1 MDAVTYPDA
10 RVASF
15 LDENF
20 NPIRTNIREPQ
31 PAMRD
36 LLRAVKPPWA
46 PTFVFLGPRNVE
58 LRRYSGWL
66 APTEFLAELNFV
78 LGMHD
83 MLRVRFEEAY
93 AHFRAACDDSLRNG
107 IAPEALF
114 WAGAAAYKRGGKPA
128 LREIWDELV
137 ARFPESTWARRADVW
152 DMDNSTA
159 EAAPS

>member
-20 NPIRTNIREPQ
+20 NAVRTNIRDPQ
-31 PAMRD
+31 PTMRD

-46 PTFVFLGPRNVE
+46 PTFVFIGRRNVE
-58 LRRYSGWL
+58 LRRYVGWL
-66 APTEFLAELNFV
+66 APDEFIAQLNFV
-78 LGMHD
+78 LGMSD
-83 MLRVRFEEAY
+83 LLRLKIDEAQ
-93 AHFRAACDDSLRNG
+93 AHFRAACDDAFRHG

-114 WAGAAAYKRGGKPA
+114 WVGVTAYKRGGKPA
-128 LREIWDELV
+128 LHEVWDELV

-152 DMDNSTA
+152 DMDV
-159 EAAPS
+159 PSD

>member
-20 NPIRTNIREPQ
+20 NAIRTNIRDPQ

-58 LRRYSGWL
+58 MRRSVGWL
-66 APTEFLAELNFV
+66 APDELIAELHFV
-78 LGMHD
+78 LGVYCL
-83 MLRVRFEEAY
+83 LRLKVDDAQ
-93 AHFRAACDDSLRNG
+93 AHFRAACDDAFRYG

-114 WAGAAAYKRGGKPA
+114 WVGVAAYKRGGKPA
-128 LREIWDELV
+128 LREAWDELV
-137 ARFPESTWARRADVW
+137 ARFPESTWARRTDIW
-152 DMDNSTA
+152 DMDT
-159 EAAPS
+159 